1 MDIEQY
7 ILDYSGKEDLILT
20 ELERETNLTM
30 LVPRMLSGRIQ
41 GKLLEQISKMIKP
54 ENILEIGT
62 YTGYSAICLAK
73 GLQDYGHLQTIE
85 INDEN
90 KTIIDKYLKKAKID
104 NKTTLHIG
112 NALNIISKINDEFDL
127 VFIDGDKREYLQYYK
142 AILPKVKKGGFIL
155 ADNVLWGD
163 KVIDSP
169 TKIDDYTQGILDFN
183 NHVNNDKNVENF
195 ILPIRD
201 GIMILRKIE

>member
-30 LVPRMLSGRIQ
+30 LLPRMLSGCIQ

-62 YTGYSAICLAK
+62 FTGYSAICLAK
-73 GLQDYGHLQTIE
+73 GLQIHGHLQTIE

-112 NALNIISKINDEFDL
+112 NALNIISEINDEFDL

-155 ADNVLWGD
+155 ADNVLWNN
-163 KVIDSP
+163 KVLDLP
-169 TKIDDYTQGILDFN
+169 DKIDDYTQGIIDFN
-183 NHVNNDKNVENF
+183 NYVNNDAKVENF